1 MKGIRNI
8 NIQEVNA
15 MRKLTTVTVLILALA
30 MCFALSACGAP
41 SEPPEPSEEVVQ
53 TPSPAPSEE
62 PAQTPSAP
70 AENSAKPQMLKLN
83 IGSASSVSVLHR
95 SGNTVYITDEAVIR
109 RITDNFNTLS
119 FYEGEATVSVGA
131 WVYSLEWVA
140 ADGQVLCSLTVVS
153 GSHVFIDGEP
163 YYTSGGSIDVDYLE
177 SLFNF

>member
-1 MKGIRNI
+1 
-8 NIQEVNA
+8 

-62 PAQTPSAP
+62 VAQTPSPAPSEEPAQTPSAP
-70 AENSAKPQMLKLN
+70 AENNAKPQMLKLN

-109 RITDNFNTLS
+109 RITDNFNTPS

-153 GSHVFIDGEP
+153 GSHVFIGGEP

>member
-1 MKGIRNI
+1 MKNIRNI

-30 MCFALSACGAP
+30 MCFALSACGTP
-41 SEPPEPSEEVVQ
+41 SEPPEPSEEVAQ

-70 AENSAKPQMLKLN
+70 SENSAKPQLLKLN
-83 IGSASSVSVLHR
+83 IGSASSVSILHR

-163 YYTSGGSIDVDYLE
+163 YYASGGSIDVDYLE

>member
-1 MKGIRNI
+1 MLFFYTAGRGIMKGIRNI

-62 PAQTPSAP
+62 VAQTPSPAPSEEPAQTPSAP
-70 AENSAKPQMLKLN
+70 AENNAKPQMLKLN

-109 RITDNFNTLS
+109 RITDNFNTPS
-119 FYEGEATVSVGA
+119 F
-131 WVYSLEWVA
+131 LR
-140 ADGQVLCSLTVVS
+140 
-153 GSHVFIDGEP
+153 
-163 YYTSGGSIDVDYLE
+163 GGSDSKCRCMGILA
-177 SLFNF
+177 

>member
-1 MKGIRNI
+1 
-8 NIQEVNA
+8 
-15 MRKLTTVTVLILALA
+15 MRKLTTVTALILALA
-30 MCFALSACGAP
+30 MCFALSACGTP
-41 SEPPEPSEEVVQ
+41 SEPPEPSEEVAQ

-83 IGSASSVSVLHR
+83 IGSASSVSILHR

-109 RITDNFNTLS
+109 RITDNFNAPS

-153 GSHVFIDGEP
+153 GSHVFIDGET